1 MIGPSDGMFEPFNEA
16 ELREAERTAPASK
29 GEDPRPIVPVPAHA
43 PAPDWRRLRPREAMG
58 EPVGNWLYP
67 TEDGGIAFHV
77 VRWEPKDP
85 SERKIF
91 RPATW
96 CRFPDGCEDWA
107 LKAMP
112 APRPLYNLPA
122 ILEELTK
129 LVVVAEGE
137 RSSDAAARVFP
148 DGVAT
153 TWPGGANAWKH
164 ADLKPLAGRDM
175 LLVADADDP
184 GREAMNGIASHLA
197 SMGCTVRVQL
207 PPGDDGCD
215 IVDWLDEDSA
225 EATRARIEAGATPWK
240 AGSEPETDTVDTE
253 NDEEAIARLAALPQM
268 GYERARK
275 DEAERLGIRVT
286 LLDKLVR
293 IGRAADGDNHLQGR
307 PIEWNDPEP
316 WSEPVDGA
324 ALLTDITGLIRRYVD
339 MPEEKADSVA
349 LWIVHTFLHSRL
361 DLSTILAVTSAT
373 KRCGKTLLME
383 VAGTLAWRSEP
394 VSGRITPAGMF
405 RMITLHEPTMI
416 LDEADTYM
424 GDDPELRGIVNG
436 SQRRKMAFV
445 IRTVGEDYEP
455 RRFSTWCPKAISGIG
470 DLPDTVAD
478 RALTIRLERR
488 SPTVGDMPH
497 WRDRDRQAVE
507 VLERKLARWTDDN
520 ADAVLERRNAV
531 AFPSGLHDRARD
543 AWEALLAIAE
553 IAGGNWAGTTGR
565 AYRACEA
572 VSAEVDSE
580 TGIREML
587 LADMRTVFEEAGNP
601 EHLPTGKSEERYD
614 SNSPTILPALIA
626 MEGRPWAEYSRGKSL
641 SPRGLARLLKDFSI
655 VPGTIRLASGST
667 PKGYKRA
674 AFVPQWQRY
683 GIDTPEAPS
692 NLSATTP
699 QPRVEAV
706 SGHSPFAT
714 SSHDVADTKTPRP
727 ASSKTCGVVADRNPT
742 AACENADNRE
752 PNALRDI
759 VADADERAAILE
771 FEGEVPTADA
781 ERMAELQ
788 YGLEPGT
795 LVNVRTQP

>member
-1 MIGPSDGMFEPFNEA
+1 
-16 ELREAERTAPASK
+16 
-29 GEDPRPIVPVPAHA
+29 
-43 PAPDWRRLRPREAMG
+43 
-58 EPVGNWLYP
+58 
-67 TEDGGIAFHV
+67 
-77 VRWEPKDP
+77 
-85 SERKIF
+85 
-91 RPATW
+91 
-96 CRFPDGCEDWA
+96 
-107 LKAMP
+107 
-112 APRPLYNLPA
+112 
-122 ILEELTK
+122 
-129 LVVVAEGE
+129 
-137 RSSDAAARVFP
+137 
-148 DGVAT
+148 
-153 TWPGGANAWKH
+153 
-164 ADLKPLAGRDM
+164 
-175 LLVADADDP
+175 
-184 GREAMNGIASHLA
+184 
-197 SMGCTVRVQL
+197 
-207 PPGDDGCD
+207 
-215 IVDWLDEDSA
+215 
-225 EATRARIEAGATPWK
+225 
-240 AGSEPETDTVDTE
+240 
-253 NDEEAIARLAALPQM
+253 
-268 GYERARK
+268 
-275 DEAERLGIRVT
+275 
-286 LLDKLVR
+286 
-293 IGRAADGDNHLQGR
+293 
-307 PIEWNDPEP
+307 
-316 WSEPVDGA
+316 
-324 ALLTDITGLIRRYVD
+324 
-339 MPEEKADSVA
+339 
-349 LWIVHTFLHSRL
+349 
-361 DLSTILAVTSAT
+361 
-373 KRCGKTLLME
+373 
-383 VAGTLAWRSEP
+383 
-394 VSGRITPAGMF
+394 
-405 RMITLHEPTMI
+405 
-416 LDEADTYM
+416 M

-436 SQRRKMAFV
+436 SQRREMASI

-587 LADMRTVFEEAGNP
+587 LADMRAVFEEAGNP
-601 EHLPTGKSEERYD
+601 GHLPTGKSDERY
-614 SNSPTILPALIA
+614 NSSSPAILPALIA

-667 PKGYKRA
+667 PKGYKRD
-674 AFVPQWQRY
+674 AFVPHWERY
-683 GIDTPEAPS
+683 GMGLPEAS
-692 NLSATTP
+692 SDLSATTP

-706 SGHSPFAT
+706 SGQFSSAT
-714 SSHDVADTKTPRP
+714 SSRDVADTKVPNP

-742 AACENADNRE
+742 AACKNADNRE